1 MSAQAR
7 PPVETYYDGI
17 ASDLTTVHREL
28 AGLAQEVGGLGGC
41 VEALDEKID
50 RNQALIIELLTQL
63 VGRSPDAG

>member
-17 ASDLTTVHREL
+17 ASGLTTVRREL
-28 AGLAQEVGGLGGC
+28 AGLGHEVDGLGGR

-50 RNQALIIELLTQL
+50 RNQAQIMELTQL
-63 VGRSPDAG
+63 VGRGPDVG